1 MIHGSASAEGTHAR
15 LERPGFAAGAP
26 LGRTRL
32 TVSRAGFG
40 CYRVSAGVN
49 EHALALEHALASGI
63 NLVDTSANYAD
74 GGSEE
79 LVGQVIEHLVEAG
92 DLRREAVVVVSKA
105 GYLQGRNHALSQE
118 RKRRGDPFPE
128 LVLYGEGLEHC
139 IHPDF
144 LQDQLT
150 RSLER
155 LKLQTLDVFL
165 LHNPEYYLGWT
176 LKNGLPA
183 GEAQAEYYRRIENAF
198 RHLEAEVAEGRIRWY
213 GISSNT
219 FPAASSDPQFTCL
232 ERVWNIAESI
242 SKEHRFGVVQ
252 LPMNLFETG
261 AVLTPNQP
269 SGLTVLEYAR
279 QKNLGV
285 LINRPLNAITGGRMI
300 RLAEVTEA
308 GDVAPEEIEQRT
320 ADLAE
325 TEQAFV
331 SRILPELHLESG
343 LAARIQAQFPAA
355 DALRQVWRTLSGYD
369 HWREVRDSYLLPRIR
384 GVLEF
389 LDAQTAGSREL
400 FAWKDA
406 YAGALDAVLQALG
419 GFYAMAAARKIGRI
433 KSALAAADPD
443 WGGDAP
449 LSRLAVRALRST
461 EGVSCVLVGMRR
473 TEYVDDVL
481 AELKAAVAPKKRR
494 DSWQKLYQLTGLTI
508 D

>member
-1 MIHGSASAEGTHAR
+1 MTHGFASADGTRAWLDR
-15 LERPGFAAGAP
+15 SSLPTAAV

-32 TVSRAGFG
+32 MVSPAGFG
-40 CYRVSAGVN
+40 CYRVSTGVRAHARALQ
-49 EHALALEHALASGI
+49 HALSAGI
-63 NLVDTSANYAD
+63 NLIDTSANYAD

-79 LVGQVIEHLVEAG
+79 LVGQVLAHRIESGEP
-92 DLRREAVVVVSKA
+92 RREAVVVVSKA
-105 GYLQGRNHALSQE
+105 GYLQGRNYALSQE
-118 RKRRGDPFPE
+118 RKRQGQPFPD
-128 LVLYGEGLEHC
+128 LVLYGEELEHC
-139 IHPDF
+139 IHPEF
-144 LQDQLT
+144 LQDQLI

-155 LKLQTLDVFL
+155 LQLQTLDVFL
-165 LHNPEYYLGWT
+165 LHNPEYYLGWAV
-176 LKNGLPA
+176 KNGLSTA
-183 GEAQAEYYRRIENAF
+183 EAQAEYYRRIESAF
-198 RHLEAEVAEGRIRWY
+198 RRLETEVAEGRIRWY

-232 ERVWNIAESI
+232 ERVWSIAESI
-242 SKEHRFGVVQ
+242 SEEHHFGVVQ

-343 LAARIQAQFPAA
+343 LASRIQAQFPAA

-389 LDAQTAGSREL
+389 LDTQSAGAREL
-400 FAWKDA
+400 SAWKDA
-406 YAGALDAVLQALG
+406 YAGALDAVLQSLG
-419 GFYAMAAARKIGRI
+419 GFYAKAAARKIGRI

-461 EGVSCVLVGMRR
+461 EGVSGVLVGMRR
-473 TEYVDDVL
+473 PEYVDDVL
-481 AELKAAVAPKKRR
+481 AELKTPVAPKNRR
-494 DSWQKLYQLTGLTI
+494 DSWQKLDQLTG
-508 D
+508 